1 MLAITGATGQ
11 LGLATLQAL
20 LGKVASSDVVA
31 VVRNPHKAASLLPQG
46 VTVRTADYNDPAA
59 LVAAFQGVE
68 KVVLVSTRELDT
80 TVRMRQHQ
88 NVLNAATQAGVRQ
101 VLYTSVLNPS
111 LTSTFQASP
120 SHLLTEEALQASGL
134 RYTILRNTLYLDNLP
149 AQVGNDAVAS
159 GKLYAAAGDGRAS
172 YGLRTEMGEIL
183 ANVLTSEG
191 HENQVYDIAPGP
203 AYSFH
208 DVATTLSEVT
218 GQPIAYVPV
227 SAEEL
232 AAEMRKHQVPEL
244 FANLRLGVHEAIK
257 NGEFAAPNGTFEQ
270 LLGRKPT
277 DLKTYL
283 STVYGK

>member
-1 MLAITGATGQ
+1 
-11 LGLATLQAL
+11 
-20 LGKVASSDVVA
+20 

-120 SHLLTEEALQASGL
+120 SHLLTEEALQALGL

>member
-120 SHLLTEEALQASGL
+120 SHLLTEEAIQASGL

>member
-68 KVVLVSTRELDT
+68 KVVLVSTREMDT

-120 SHLLTEEALQASGL
+120 SHLLTEEALQALGL

-208 DVATTLSEVT
+208 DVATTLSKVT

>member
-218 GQPIAYVPV
+218 DQPIAYVPV

-257 NGEFAAPNGTFEQ
+257 NGEFSAPNGTFEQ

>member
-191 HENQVYDIAPGP
+191 HENQVYDIAPSP